1 MTSARKVYTVSE
13 LVGRAKRVLEQDFG
27 LLWLEAEISNFSAPP
42 SGHWYFTLKD
52 DGAQVRAALFRN
64 RNQLL
69 SFRPKDG
76 DKVLVRARV
85 TLYEPRG
92 DFQLV
97 CEYMEPA
104 GFGELQQKFEQLKQ
118 KLADEG
124 LFNAER
130 KRQLPPFPT
139 TVGVITS
146 PTGAAIRDVLSV
158 LAKRAPF
165 IRVII
170 YPAVVQGAEAP
181 AALIAALQTANRR
194 AECDVLLLTRGG
206 GSLEDL
212 FCFNDEKLA
221 RQIAGSGIPVVSA
234 VGHEVD
240 FTIADFVADMRAPTP
255 SAGAALISP
264 DRDGLQH
271 RIGQLL
277 HRQQQALT
285 RALAHRRDKLASLS
299 GRLPTPERLLAR
311 RAQRLDELQARLQAG
326 ALRRLQHG
334 RLQLRHQEARLQS
347 VAPSVRLAKAR
358 HRLSQ
363 LQQRLVLTANRVTE
377 RRRAQLGR
385 LSGELAALSPL
396 ATLSRGY
403 SLTRVQASGQLLH
416 KQRALAAGTVIE
428 TLLPGRRVI
437 SRVESDATDAKL
449 DAADSANPKQDKSR

>member
-1 MTSARKVYTVSE
+1 MTSTRKVYTVSE

-52 DGAQVRAALFRN
+52 EGAQVRSALFRN

-69 SFRPKDG
+69 SYRPKDG

-97 CEYMEPA
+97 CEYLEPA
-104 GFGELQQKFEQLKQ
+104 GFGALQQKFEQLKQ

-124 LFNAER
+124 LFSADR
-130 KRQLPPFPT
+130 KRALPPYPT
-139 TVGVITS
+139 TIGVITS

-165 IRVII
+165 IKVIV

-181 AALIAALQTANRR
+181 AALIEALKTANRR
-194 AECDVLLLTRGG
+194 RECDVLLLTRGG
-206 GSLEDL
+206 GSLEDM

-240 FTIADFVADMRAPTP
+240 FTIADFVADLRAPTP

-271 RIGQLL
+271 RLEQLH
-277 HRQQQALT
+277 HRQQQVLT
-285 RALAHRRDKLASLS
+285 RALAHRRQRLISLS
-299 GRLPTPERLLAR
+299 DRLPTPERLLAR
-311 RAQRLDELQARLQAG
+311 RAQRLDELQARLQTSVQ
-326 ALRRLQHG
+326 RRLQHA
-334 RLQLRHQEARLQS
+334 RLQLRHQEARLQG

-358 HRLSQ
+358 HQLSQ
-363 LQQRLVLTANRVTE
+363 LQQRLVLTANRITE
-377 RRRAQLGR
+377 RRHAQLAR
-385 LSGELAALSPL
+385 LSGELATLSPL

-403 SLTRVQASGQLLH
+403 TLTRVQASGKLVH
-416 KQRALAAGTVIE
+416 KEAKIAAGTVLE
-428 TLLPGRRVI
+428 TVLPDRRIV
-437 SRVESDATDAKL
+437 SRVEACLSNPTETDQ
-449 DAADSANPKQDKSR
+449 N

>member
-1 MTSARKVYTVSE
+1 MTSTRKVYTVSE
-13 LVGRAKRVLEQDFG
+13 LVGRARRVLEQDFG

-52 DGAQVRAALFRN
+52 EGAQVRSALFRN

-69 SFRPKDG
+69 SYRPKDG
-76 DKVLVRARV
+76 DKVLIRGRV
-85 TLYEPRG
+85 TVYEPRG

-97 CEYMEPA
+97 CEYLEPA
-104 GFGELQQKFEQLKQ
+104 GFGALQQKFEQLKQ

-130 KRQLPPFPT
+130 KRVLPPFPT

-165 IRVII
+165 IKVIL

-181 AALIAALQTANRR
+181 AALIEALKTANRR
-194 AECDVLLLTRGG
+194 RECDVLLLTRGG

-240 FTIADFVADMRAPTP
+240 FTIADFVADLRAPTP
-255 SAGAALISP
+255 SAGAALLSP
-264 DRDGLQH
+264 DRDALRQLL
-271 RIGQLL
+271 GQLG
-277 HRQQQALT
+277 HRQHQVLQ
-285 RALAHRRDKLASLS
+285 RAIRQRRSQLDSLS

-311 RAQRLDELQARLQAG
+311 RAQRLDELRDRLLAG
-326 ALRRLQHG
+326 SQRRLQLG
-334 RLQLRHQEARLQS
+334 RLALAHQEARLRS
-347 VAPSVRLAKAR
+347 VAPAVRLASAR
-358 HRLSQ
+358 HRLAS
-363 LQQRLVLTANRVTE
+363 LQQRLVLTANRTIE
-377 RRRAQLGR
+377 KRRTKLARCTGQL
-385 LSGELAALSPL
+385 ATLSPL

-403 SLTRVQASGQLLH
+403 TLTRIEASGVLLQQQPQLP
-416 KQRALAAGTVIE
+416 AGTLLE
-428 TLLPGRRVI
+428 TRLPNRRVL
-437 SRVESDATDAKL
+437 SRVETDEVLAH
-449 DAADSANPKQDKSR
+449 ADPLAVPDRR

>member
-1 MTSARKVYTVSE
+1 MTSARKVFTVSE
-13 LVGRAKRVLEQDFG
+13 LVSRAKRVLEQDFG

-52 DGAQVRAALFRN
+52 EGAQVRSALFRN

-69 SFRPKDG
+69 SYRPKDG

-97 CEYMEPA
+97 CEYLEPA
-104 GFGELQQKFEQLKQ
+104 GFGALQQKFEQLKQ

-124 LFNAER
+124 LFSAER
-130 KRQLPPFPT
+130 KRPLPEHPST
-139 TVGVITS
+139 IGVITS

-165 IRVII
+165 INVII

-181 AALIAALQTANRR
+181 ASLIAALKAANRR

-240 FTIADFVADMRAPTP
+240 FTIADFVADRRAPTP
-255 SAGAALISP
+255 SAGAALLSP
-264 DRDGLQH
+264 DRDALLRH
-271 RIGQLL
+271 VSQLH
-277 HRQQQALT
+277 HRQLQSLIRGLRQ
-285 RALAHRRDKLASLS
+285 RRERLLSLS
-299 GRLPTPERLLAR
+299 DRLPTPERLLAR
-311 RAQRLDELQARLQAG
+311 RAQRLDELRARLLSAS
-326 ALRRLQHG
+326 ARRGQLA
-334 RLQLRHQEARLQS
+334 RLALRHQEARLQA
-347 VAPSVRLAKAR
+347 VAPAIRLAQAR
-358 HRLSQ
+358 HQLERLQRRLLLSSHRATELRRTRLATAAGQ
-363 LQQRLVLTANRVTE
+363 LST
-377 RRRAQLGR
+377 
-385 LSGELAALSPL
+385 LSPL

-403 SLTRVQASGQLLH
+403 SLTRVLPGGDLLH
-416 KQRALAAGTVIE
+416 KHRILPAGTQLE
-428 TLLPGRRVI
+428 TRIPGRRVV
-437 SRVESDATDAKL
+437 SRVERDESLTD
-449 DAADSANPKQDKSR
+449 DT

>member
-1 MTSARKVYTVSE
+1 MTSTRKVYTVSE

-52 DGAQVRAALFRN
+52 EGAQVRSALFRN

-69 SFRPKDG
+69 SYRPKDG

-97 CEYMEPA
+97 CEYLEPA
-104 GFGELQQKFEQLKQ
+104 GFGALQQKFEQLKQ
-118 KLADEG
+118 KLAEEG
-124 LFNAER
+124 LFNADR
-130 KRQLPPFPT
+130 KRALPPYPT

-158 LAKRAPF
+158 LGKRAPF
-165 IRVII
+165 LHVIL

-181 AALIAALQTANRR
+181 AALIDALKTANRR
-194 AECDVLLLTRGG
+194 RECDVLLLTRGG

-240 FTIADFVADMRAPTP
+240 FTIADFVADLRAPTP

-264 DRDGLQH
+264 DRDGLLQRLGQLQH
-271 RIGQLL
+271 RLQ
-277 HRQQQALT
+277 RALT
-285 RALAHRRDKLASLS
+285 QGVGQRRMRLS
-299 GRLPTPERLLAR
+299 NLGERLPTPEKLLAR
-311 RAQRLDELQARLQAG
+311 RAQRLDELQARLHAG
-326 ALRRLQHG
+326 MQRRLQRA
-334 RLQLRHQEARLQS
+334 RLQLRHQEARLQGM
-347 VAPSVRLAKAR
+347 APSVRLARAR
-358 HRLSQ
+358 HQLDQ
-363 LQQRLVLTANRVTE
+363 LQQRLVLTASRSIDS
-377 RRRAQLGR
+377 RRTALAR
-385 LSGELAALSPL
+385 LSGGLHGLSPL
-396 ATLSRGY
+396 ATLGRGY
-403 SLTRVQASGQLLH
+403 SLTRVQATQALLNR
-416 KQRALAAGTVIE
+416 QGPLAPGTVIE
-428 TLLPGRRVI
+428 TLLVGRRLL
-437 SRVESDATDAKL
+437 SRVESDTVDAV
-449 DAADSANPKQDKSR
+449 AGEET

>member
-1 MTSARKVYTVSE
+1 MTSTRKVYTVSE

-52 DGAQVRAALFRN
+52 EGAQVRSALFRN

-69 SFRPKDG
+69 SYRPKDG

-97 CEYMEPA
+97 CEYLEPA
-104 GFGELQQKFEQLKQ
+104 GFGALQQKFEQLKQ

-130 KRQLPPFPT
+130 KRALPPYPST
-139 TVGVITS
+139 IGVITS

-165 IRVII
+165 IKVIV

-181 AALIAALQTANRR
+181 AALIDALKIANRR
-194 AECDVLLLTRGG
+194 RECDVLLLTRGG

-264 DRDGLQH
+264 DRDGLLHRLGQLQH
-271 RIGQLL
+271 RLRHAL
-277 HRQQQALT
+277 SQALSQ
-285 RALAHRRDKLASLS
+285 RRLKLHSLS
-299 GRLPTPERLLAR
+299 DRLPTPERLLAR
-311 RAQRLDELQARLQAG
+311 RAQRLDELQARLHAG
-326 ALRRLQHG
+326 VQRRLQQG
-334 RLQLRHQEARLQS
+334 RLQLRHQEARLQGM
-347 VAPSVRLAKAR
+347 APSVRLARAR
-358 HRLSQ
+358 HQLDQ
-363 LQQRLVLTANRVTE
+363 LQQRLVLTANRAIDS
-377 RRRAQLGR
+377 RRNR
-385 LSGELAALSPL
+385 LARLTGSLHGLSPL
-396 ATLSRGY
+396 ATLGRGY
-403 SLTRVQASGQLLH
+403 SLTRVQASQALLH
-416 KQRALAAGTVIE
+416 RHGPLAAGTVIE
-428 TLLPGRRVI
+428 TLLVGRRLL
-437 SRVESDATDAKL
+437 SRVESDTIDPTSGKET
-449 DAADSANPKQDKSR
+449 